1 MKQPMQQ
8 SIPPRGIA
16 FAKTT
21 RPVVGSVV
29 NRERLFAR
37 LDGSPGR
44 TVTWISG
51 PPGSGKTTLAASYVE
66 KRGFRCLWYQV
77 DPDDADVATFFHYLR
92 HAARKLEGNAR
103 ALPAFSPEYG
113 ADVGSFSRRFFRELF
128 ALAKGPLALVMDNLH
143 EVPPESMLHSVL
155 EAAFNQIPKGCCV
168 VVTCRS
174 EPPASFA
181 RLRVTGEMTC
191 LGWQELRVNP
201 EELRQIAEMR
211 GQAVASDV
219 AAQLYERTQGW
230 AAGLVLMLEHAKLAG
245 QLAEPPQGATP
256 QVVFDYLAGEI
267 FERFEPATRQFL
279 LQIACLARMTGEVA
293 QALTG
298 EPKAA
303 RLLLNLA
310 LNQYFVSEVES
321 PGGRVFQLHPLLSE
335 FLRRRAAQELPAA
348 LSTEQFKRAAA
359 LLRDAGQLE
368 DAVALLA
375 DCHDWTE
382 VARIAGDE
390 AEAMLAQGRSATL
403 SGWLELLPARLLE
416 GDPRLLHALGACRL
430 SSSPRAARRLFEQ
443 AYEGFKRAG
452 DSGRMAQSGRGVI
465 EATLREFDDL
475 ARLDAW
481 TEALAGLPD
490 AGATLAWALLLR
502 NPADPRLEGWAA
514 HSDLARAMIPL
525 ARGDLVAAGAA
536 LEGLSADASRL
547 PSHDAIAVSL
557 ACALQ
562 PLLAGAHDKSLALA
576 RAALQQGESA
586 GVHGFDGWLR
596 ALAAAAALGGGDLD
610 AARTELQ
617 ALEARGAELRRGE
630 RALVHY
636 LRGWLALNEGD
647 AAGAGREAKAA
658 AALAAETG
666 IPWLECLARA
676 AWAPLLAESGDR
688 RGAEAQLRAAEP
700 LASGALPQFAVQV
713 ARATVAAAASDEAA
727 LLEPLAAAFGLGR
740 ESGFQD
746 LPWWRPQAMA
756 DLCSSALHHNIEP
769 EYARALVR
777 ARRLLPQALPLQIRE
792 WPWAYR
798 ISTLGRFQLL
808 RGDAPV
814 EFSGKGPGRPMELL
828 KVLIALGGQNV
839 RADHIADAL
848 WPHVDADYA
857 HKSFTATLH
866 RLRRLL
872 DEEDA
877 IYLREGRLGL
887 NPALA
892 WVDVWALEQAM
903 GDLDE
908 ALRGPRDEA
917 DEQVRTKVDAVLT
930 LYRGP
935 FLPDESEQPSYIA
948 CREQIRTRL
957 LRCLAR
963 AARRWEEAGQ
973 PDLAADCYQRAIEAD
988 DLFEGLYRNLMLCYQ
1003 RSSNLIEARATYER
1017 LRTVLAA
1024 KLKSA
1029 PSSETQAVLERLAST
1044 A

>member
-1 MKQPMQQ
+1 MRLMPET
-8 SIPPRGIA
+8 SPPRGIA

-21 RPVVGSVV
+21 RPVVGSIV

-44 TVTWISG
+44 TVSWISG

-66 KRGFRCLWYQV
+66 KRGLRCLWYQV
-77 DPDDADVATFFHYLR
+77 DPDDADVATFFHYLG
-92 HAARKLEGNAR
+92 HAARKLNGATR
-103 ALPAFSPEYG
+103 SLPAFSPQYG
-113 ADVGSFSRRFFRELF
+113 AEIGSFSRSFFRELF
-128 ALAKGPLALVMDNLH
+128 ALARAPFALVLDNLH
-143 EVPPESMLHSVL
+143 AVPPESALHAVL
-155 EAAFNQIPKGCCV
+155 EAAFSQIPKGHCV
-168 VVTCRS
+168 VVTCRG
-174 EPPASFA
+174 EPPATFA
-181 RLRVTGEMTC
+181 RLRVTGEMAC
-191 LGWQELRVNP
+191 LGWQDLRVTP

-211 GQAVASDV
+211 GQAVADDV
-219 AAQLYERTQGW
+219 AAQLHERTQGW

-245 QLAEPPQGATP
+245 RLAEPPQGATP

-279 LQIACLARMTGEVA
+279 LQIACLRRMTAEVA

-310 LNQYFVSEVES
+310 LNQYFVTEVES
-321 PGGRVFQLHPLLSE
+321 AGGRVFQLHPLLTE

-348 LSTEQFKRAAA
+348 LGIDQFKRAAA
-359 LLRDAGQLE
+359 LLREAGHLE
-368 DAVALLA
+368 DAVTLLA
-375 DCHDWTE
+375 DCRDWTE
-382 VARIAGDE
+382 VARLAADE
-390 AEAMLAQGRSATL
+390 AGAMLAQGRSETL
-403 SGWLELLPARLLE
+403 AGWLELLPAGVLE
-416 GDPRLLHALGACRL
+416 GDPGLLEALGACRL
-430 SSSPRAARRLFEQ
+430 SSSPRAARRLYEQ
-443 AYEGFKRAG
+443 AHEGFKRAA
-452 DSGRMAQSGRGVI
+452 DSTRMASSCRGVI
-465 EATLREFDDL
+465 EATLGELDDL
-475 ARLDAW
+475 AQLDPW
-481 TEALAGLPD
+481 IEALAGLRGAD
-490 AGATLAWALLLR
+490 ATLAWAMLLR

-514 HSDLARAMIPL
+514 QSELARAAVPL

-536 LEGLSADASRL
+536 LEGLAAEGRRPTPDSI
-547 PSHDAIAVSL
+547 AISV

-562 PLLAGAHDKSLALA
+562 QLLAGSHEKARATA
-576 RAALQQGESA
+576 RAALDQGAGA
-586 GVHGFDGWLR
+586 GVHGFDGWLH
-596 ALAAAAALGGGDLD
+596 AIAAAAALGAGDLD
-610 AARTELQ
+610 AARAELQ

-636 LRGWLALNEGD
+636 LRGWLAQADGD
-647 AAGAGREAKAA
+647 ATGAGREAKAA

-666 IPWLECLARA
+666 IPWLECLART
-676 AWAPLLAESGDR
+676 AWAPLLAEGGDR

-700 LASGALPQFAVQV
+700 LASGALLQFALQV
-713 ARATVAAAASDEAA
+713 ARASLVAEDEAA
-727 LLEPLAAAFGLGR
+727 LAGPLGAAFRLGR
-740 ESGFQD
+740 ENGFQH
-746 LPWWRPQAMA
+746 LPWWRARQMA
-756 DLCSSALHHNIEP
+756 DLCAAALRLDIEP
-769 EYARALVR
+769 EYARSLVR
-777 ARRLLPQALPLQIRE
+777 ARRLLPQALPLQISE

-814 EFSGKGPGRPMELL
+814 EFAGKGPGRPMELL

-877 IYLREGRLGL
+877 LYLRETRLGL

-892 WVDVWALEQAM
+892 WVDLWALEQAM
-903 GDLDE
+903 AELDE
-908 ALRGPRDEA
+908 ALRAGREPGEEIKAR
-917 DEQVRTKVDAVLT
+917 VDGVLA
-930 LYRGP
+930 LYSGP

-948 CREQIRTRL
+948 CREQIRARL

-1003 RSSNLIEARATYER
+1003 RSGNLIEARATYER
-1017 LRTVLAA
+1017 LRTVLAT

-1029 PSSETQAVLERLAST
+1029 PSAETQAVLERLASPV
-1044 A
+1044 